1 MQVVNES
8 KCDILILLILS
19 INFTYLLNLR
29 QSDAEHTPR
38 LRATLFSAL
47 FYYPNSHTREEMK
60 NIGKSYIGCIS
71 AIVPIISKLPNL
83 LFFLSHS

>member
-1 MQVVNES
+1 MCNHVQVVNES

-47 FYYPNSHTREEMK
+47 FLLPQLPYT
-60 NIGKSYIGCIS
+60 GKIE
-71 AIVPIISKLPNL
+71 K
-83 LFFLSHS
+83 

>member
-1 MQVVNES
+1 MQDVNET
-8 KCDILILLILS
+8 KRDILILLIVS

-60 NIGKSYIGCIS
+60 NIGKSLFVYISYC
-71 AIVPIISKLPNL
+71 ANYLKVT
-83 LFFLSHS
+83 